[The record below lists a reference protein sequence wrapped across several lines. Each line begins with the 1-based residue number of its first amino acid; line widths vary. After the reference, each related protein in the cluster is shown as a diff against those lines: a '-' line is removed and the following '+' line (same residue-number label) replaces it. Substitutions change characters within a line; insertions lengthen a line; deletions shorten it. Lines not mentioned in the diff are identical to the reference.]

1 MEKNCSWHFKPE
13 GSEDRGPNDPLHITF
28 KGNYYYSIVREAIQN
43 SMDVVDEPSNPVKV
57 SFQTFQMSR
66 LDFPNFFEIEKHIDQ
81 CLEHYNGNR
90 NAKLLFGEMKK
101 YLRGEENGKKR
112 VNISCLKI
120 SDENTTGMY
129 YDESTKSPFYG
140 FLRSSGVSN
149 KNHEGA
155 GGSFGF
161 GKGAYFALSPIKT
174 IVVSS
179 RDKNNNVY
187 FEGATRLTTHKDKN
201 GEKISA
207 IGFYDNN
214 YGEPTVEENK
224 IPDLFKREKQGTDI
238 NIIGLWNR
246 VDWKDWKRT
255 MIKSVLN
262 NFWLAIHDKLLSVQI
277 EDKEISSENLS
288 QYMDDYF
295 GDETEDGSVS
305 DIEGWNP
312 KPYYKAVKYAGSN
325 DTFRVFSEDLPTLG
339 KVKLFVYLNKGLPN
353 RISFFRSPRMVVY
366 KQTKNKLHGYS
377 AVFLCD
383 DPKGDKILRDMEN
396 PAHNEWKY
404 ENYPEEL
411 GEKSK
416 LAKDARSEID
426 AFVNDSLE
434 SLSSVNA
441 ANYISISGLDEYLS
455 ISEDLI
461 DREEKEI
468 NDGGEGLNDE
478 RGTIS
483 EGVPSESETPI
494 QTTNSDFTR
503 SKIKPTVKSRPS
515 SIGDLKAEIDNDG
528 DEEVSAGGE
537 NETSG
542 GNQPGEGN
550 TGAGRGSSNPES
562 EGENKV
568 LIPTNFKSYVQS
580 QNGEK
585 FHFLIVN
592 PEKRIDKGEI
602 EIFVGSDNGKNETP
616 KLNWS
621 DYGLIDGNK
630 LKNLSLNEGRNL
642 IKIKFSND
650 LSYSLKL
657 RLYEL

>member
-1 MEKNCSWHFKPE
+1 MN
-13 GSEDRGPNDPLHITF
+13 
-28 KGNYYYSIVREAIQN
+28 
-43 SMDVVDEPSNPVKV
+43 
-57 SFQTFQMSR
+57 
-66 LDFPNFFEIEKHIDQ
+66 
-81 CLEHYNGNR
+81 
-90 NAKLLFGEMKK
+90 
-101 YLRGEENGKKR
+101 
-112 VNISCLKI
+112 
-120 SDENTTGMY
+120 
-129 YDESTKSPFYG
+129 
-140 FLRSSGVSN
+140 
-149 KNHEGA
+149 
-155 GGSFGF
+155 
-161 GKGAYFALSPIKT
+161 
-174 IVVSS
+174 
-179 RDKNNNVY
+179 
-187 FEGATRLTTHKDKN
+187 
-201 GEKISA
+201 
-207 IGFYDNN
+207 
-214 YGEPTVEENK
+214 
-224 IPDLFKREKQGTDI
+224 
-238 NIIGLWNR
+238 
-246 VDWKDWKRT
+246 
-255 MIKSVLN
+255 
-262 NFWLAIHDKLLSVQI
+262 
-277 EDKEISSENLS
+277 
-288 QYMDDYF
+288 
-295 GDETEDGSVS
+295 
-305 DIEGWNP
+305 
-312 KPYYKAVKYAGSN
+312 
-325 DTFRVFSEDLPTLG
+325 
-339 KVKLFVYLNKGLPN
+339 
-353 RISFFRSPRMVVY
+353 
-366 KQTKNKLHGYS
+366 
-377 AVFLCD
+377 
-383 DPKGDKILRDMEN
+383 
-396 PAHNEWKY
+396 